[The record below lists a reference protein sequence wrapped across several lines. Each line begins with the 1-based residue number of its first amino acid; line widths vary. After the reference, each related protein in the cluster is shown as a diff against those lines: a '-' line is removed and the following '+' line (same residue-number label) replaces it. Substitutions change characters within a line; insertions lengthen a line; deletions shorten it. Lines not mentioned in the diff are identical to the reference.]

1 MDMLKNRNGLAWV
14 LMVGAGTLHVIDEAM
29 HGFLSVYNPLVKD
42 IREALGFFPMPTF
55 STGPWLAGL
64 IGAIIISF
72 AVTPIVNRGKRVMRI
87 VFTSLGILMVFNG
100 LGHMLGSIYFG
111 YLLPGFW
118 SSPLLLVTA
127 AYVVKRGFGEEG
139 WVQSTDRLVSD

>member
-1 MDMLKNRNGLAWV
+1 MDVLKNKNGLAWI
-14 LMVGAGTLHVIDEAM
+14 LMVSAGTLHVIDEAI
-29 HGFLSVYNPLVKD
+29 HGFLSVYNPLVESV
-42 IREALGFFPMPTF
+42 RESLGFFPMPTF

-72 AVTPIVNRGKRVMRI
+72 AVTPVVNRGRRVVRI
-87 VFTSLGILMVFNG
+87 VFTALGILMAFNA
-100 LGHMLGSIYFG
+100 LGHMLGSVYFG

-127 AYVVKRGFGEEG
+127 VYVVKRGVSRTG
-139 WVQSTDRLVSD
+139 WVR